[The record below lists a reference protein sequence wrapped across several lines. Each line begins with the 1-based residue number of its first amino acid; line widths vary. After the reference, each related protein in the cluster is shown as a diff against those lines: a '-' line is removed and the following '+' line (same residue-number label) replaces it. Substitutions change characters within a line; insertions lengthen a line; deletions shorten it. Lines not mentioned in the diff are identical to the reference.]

1 MWNKSFLWWVRSVCI
16 KDIMIKCFFL
26 KVDIGDLNG
35 CIYDVFLF
43 IIVRFKG
50 INENLCVNL

>member
-1 MWNKSFLWWVRSVCI
+1 
-16 KDIMIKCFFL
+16 MIKCFFL

-50 INENLCVNL
+50 INENLFKFIIIICVM